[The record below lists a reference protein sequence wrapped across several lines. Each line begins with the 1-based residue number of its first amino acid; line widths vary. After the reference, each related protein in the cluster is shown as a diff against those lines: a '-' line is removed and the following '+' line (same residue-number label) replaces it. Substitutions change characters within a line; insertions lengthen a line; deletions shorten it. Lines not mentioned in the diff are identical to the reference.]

1 MPNVDGGEQQR
12 PSRLKNIGFVSA
24 LFFEA
29 GCTSGYSQ
37 YFKLPWQRASSYSCR
52 GISTTLFKYK

>member
-12 PSRLKNIGFVSA
+12 PSRLERYWSCVSH
-24 LFFEA
+24 FFEA
-29 GCTSGYSQ
+29 GCTPGYSQ

-52 GISTTLFKYK
+52 GILTTLFKYT